1 MGLLSFIALLLA
13 LVTSLATAQDAQ
25 ANSWPVAEPASV
37 GLSLTALT
45 EIHEDVLA
53 GQYGHVDSF
62 LVARQGRIV
71 FEQYYEHNY
80 RDIYRREASQPGA
93 LVVNDPS
100 EFTTTSTPG
109 GTPTTVIPT
118 YTACQSVTKSVV
130 SAIIGIAVARGDF
143 PDLDTPVLSF
153 FDPKTVANVDSRKK
167 RLTLRHLLT
176 MSDGLQWNENVPYVD
191 PLNSFVDMAKTHD
204 WVQFTLDLPMEEDP
218 GLRFN
223 YNSGATLILGH
234 IFNIATGTDIEEYA
248 LEHLFKPLGIETY
261 FWDRTPTGLA
271 DTQEGLYL
279 STRDLAKITQLFL
292 QQGQWDDREVIPK
305 AWVSESLAPA
315 YSADNQDKE
324 SYGHGWWSGLY
335 TVKDAR
341 HRAYYSKGFGG
352 QRPILLPELD
362 MVIVLTGWNILPEKP
377 FFHADEVIERV
388 VAAIEDKNNYPTEY
402 APHIHRGLGFE
413 LAPAEAGGEQLA
425 LNFEPWHE

>member
-1 MGLLSFIALLLA
+1 MMSKCVGSPSATRGAAVPFIALLLA

-25 ANSWPVAEPASV
+25 ASRWPVAEPASV

-62 LVARQGRIV
+62 LLARQGRIV
-71 FEQYYEHNY
+71 FEQYYEHDY

-100 EFTTTSTPG
+100 GPYNYFNAWWHPYYRNTDLHSL
-109 GTPTTVIPT
+109 
-118 YTACQSVTKSVV
+118 QSVTKSVV
-130 SAIIGIAVARGDF
+130 SAIIGIAIARGDF

-153 FDPKTVANVDSRKK
+153 FDTKSIANVDSRKQ

-191 PLNSFVDMAKTHD
+191 PANSFAVMAKTHD

-234 IFNIATGTDIEEYA
+234 VFNIATGTDIEEYA

-261 FWDRTPTGLA
+261 FWDRTPYGLA

-279 STRDLAKITQLFL
+279 STRDLAKITQLFV
-292 QQGQWDDREVIPK
+292 QQGQWDEQEVIPK
-305 AWVSESLAPA
+305 TWVNESLAPA
-315 YSADNQDKE
+315 YSADNQGKE
-324 SYGHGWWSGLY
+324 SYGHAWWSGLY
-335 TVKDAR
+335 TLKDAEY
-341 HRAYYSKGFGG
+341 RAYYGKGFGG

-388 VAAIEDKNNYPTEY
+388 V
-402 APHIHRGLGFE
+402 G
-413 LAPAEAGGEQLA
+413 A
-425 LNFEPWHE
+425 LSGD

>member
-1 MGLLSFIALLLA
+1 MMSKCAGSPATARGAAVPFIALLLA
-13 LVTSLATAQDAQ
+13 LVTSLATAQQAQ
-25 ANSWPVAEPASV
+25 ANRWPVAEPASV
-37 GLSLTALT
+37 CLSLTALT

-71 FEQYYEHNY
+71 FEKYYEHDY

-100 EFTTTSTPG
+100 GPYNYFNAWWHPYYRNTDLHSL
-109 GTPTTVIPT
+109 
-118 YTACQSVTKSVV
+118 QSVTKSVV
-130 SAIIGIAVARGDF
+130 SAIIGIAIARGDF
-143 PDLDTPVLSF
+143 PDLDTPALSF
-153 FDPKTVANVDSRKK
+153 FDPETIANVDSRKQQ
-167 RLTLRHLLT
+167 LTLRHLLT

-191 PLNSFVDMAKTHD
+191 PANSFAVMAKTHD

-234 IFNIATGTDIEEYA
+234 VFNIATGTDIEEYA

-261 FWDRTPTGLA
+261 FWDRTPYGLA

-279 STRDLAKITQLFL
+279 STRDLAKITQLVV
-292 QQGQWDDREVIPK
+292 QQGQWDEQEVIPK
-305 AWVSESLAPA
+305 TWVSESLAPA
-315 YSADNQDKE
+315 YSADNRGKE

-335 TVKDAR
+335 TVKDAQ
-341 HRAYYSKGFGG
+341 HRAYYGKGFGG

-377 FFHADEVIERV
+377 FFHADEVIKRV
-388 VAAIEDKNNYPTEY
+388 VAAIEDK
-402 APHIHRGLGFE
+402 
-413 LAPAEAGGEQLA
+413 
-425 LNFEPWHE
+425 

>member
-1 MGLLSFIALLLA
+1 MMSKCAGSPSATRGAAVPFIALFLA
-13 LVTSLATAQDAQ
+13 LVTSLAIAEEAQ
-25 ANSWPVAEPASV
+25 ANRWPVAEPASV

-71 FEQYYEHNY
+71 FEQYYEHDY

-100 EFTTTSTPG
+100 GPYNYFNAWWHPYYRNSDLHSL
-109 GTPTTVIPT
+109 
-118 YTACQSVTKSVV
+118 QSVTKSVV
-130 SAIIGIAVARGDF
+130 SAIIGIAIARGDF

-153 FDPKTVANVDSRKK
+153 FDPKTIANVDSRKQ

-191 PLNSFVDMAKTHD
+191 PANSFAVMAKTHD

-234 IFNIATGTDIEEYA
+234 VFHIATGTDIEEYA

-261 FWDRTPTGLA
+261 FWDRTPYGLA

-292 QQGQWDDREVIPK
+292 QQGQWDGQEVIPK
-305 AWVSESLAPA
+305 AWVSESLAPV
-315 YSADNQDKE
+315 YSADNEGKE
-324 SYGHGWWSGLY
+324 SYGHAWWSGLY
-335 TVKDAR
+335 TVGDAE
-341 HRAYYSKGFGG
+341 HRAYYGKGFGG

-388 VAAIEDKNNYPTEY
+388 V
-402 APHIHRGLGFE
+402 G
-413 LAPAEAGGEQLA
+413 A
-425 LNFEPWHE
+425 LSGD